1 MSRILTVQGV
11 APIAEGD
18 AEVSKAESKTPS
30 ESVAHA
36 RRGPF
41 RPDAWLSTRKRNSL
55 RLRIFYYRGLDLA
68 LTALLTMGWLAYPH
82 AISSIA
88 HQSVAHVLPYAIG
101 WLCVIWFMRG
111 ANLYSLSTNRTIL
124 KHVVLCILIV
134 SLGLVAG
141 WLVQLAFD
149 RTQWAHY
156 LEWAGLMVL
165 AVTGLHLIWASTV
178 SRGRKNGTLT
188 PNVVLVGATQNAE
201 HLIEAALKRR
211 DVNIL
216 GIFDDRLNRSP
227 DAIGGVPVLGRASD
241 LLTHR
246 LTPYVDCIALT
257 VSPHAAERIDQLKK
271 RLSTLPNRITV
282 LMEDHNPD
290 DAEIDRALDK
300 LAYTQVHL
308 LKPTVQDDRRAF
320 HKRLQDV
327 ILGSIALI
335 VLMPF
340 LLLIGLWVRMD
351 SKGPALFRQRR
362 HGFNQEEIIVW
373 KFRTMHHHRAD
384 HSGAQQV
391 TRDDD
396 RITKAGRFL
405 RSTSLDE
412 LPQLLNVVLGH
423 MSLVGPRPH
432 AIGMKTGH
440 IVSADIVAE
449 YAHRHRIKPGM
460 TGWAAIKG
468 SRGPMHDASDV
479 RRRVQLDIDYI
490 ERQSFWLDMW
500 IMAQTL
506 PVLLGDKIATR

>member
-1 MSRILTVQGV
+1 MSTILTVQRV
-11 APIAEGD
+11 ATIAEAD
-18 AEVSKAESKTPS
+18 ESVPKAESETPL
-30 ESVAHA
+30 ESVAYA

-41 RPDAWLSTRKRNSL
+41 RPEAWLNTRERSSL

-68 LTALLTMGWLAYPH
+68 LTALLTLGWLAYPH

-88 HQSVAHVLPYAIG
+88 RLSVAQVLPYAVG
-101 WLCVIWFMRG
+101 WLFAVWFMLSV
-111 ANLYSLSTNRTIL
+111 NLYSFSANRSIFRHVASTAVIAGFGLLS
-124 KHVVLCILIV
+124 
-134 SLGLVAG
+134 GLF
-141 WLVQLAFD
+141 VQLALD
-149 RTQWAHY
+149 YRQWAQY
-156 LEWAGLMVL
+156 LEWSGLMMF
-165 AVTGLHLIWASTV
+165 AVASLHLIWASTV
-178 SRGRKNGTLT
+178 ARWRKNGALT
-188 PNVVLVGATQNAE
+188 PNVVLVGATQHAE
-201 HLIEAALKRR
+201 RLIETALKRR

-227 DAIGGVPVLGRASD
+227 EAIGGVPVLGRASD

-246 LTPYVDCIALT
+246 FTPYVDCIALT
-257 VSPHAAERIDQLKK
+257 VSPDAAERIEQLKK
-271 RLSTLPNRITV
+271 RLSILPNRIAV
-282 LMEDHNPD
+282 LMQSHTPD
-290 DAEIDRALDK
+290 DDEINRALNK
-300 LAYTQVHL
+300 LAYTQLRL
-308 LKPTVQDDRRAF
+308 LNAPIHDERRAF
-320 HKRLQDV
+320 YKRLQDV
-327 ILGSIALI
+327 VLGSAALI
-335 VLMPF
+335 ALMPF
-340 LLLIGLWVRMD
+340 LMIIGLWVRMD

-362 HGFNQEEIIVW
+362 HGFNQEEIVVW

-384 HSGAQQV
+384 HAGTQQV
-391 TRDDD
+391 TDDDD
-396 RITKAGRFL
+396 RITRAGRIL

-440 IVSADIVAE
+440 VVSADIVAE
-449 YAHRHRIKPGM
+449 YAHRHRMKPGI

-500 IMAQTL
+500 IMVQTL